1 MTKTTAA
8 KQKETALAPQREEA
22 EWEKAL
28 RAKAKATKSA
38 LTVGVPRITHKGGIL
53 KIDNARVKDNRL
65 AVIVLG
71 MIWTKA
77 YYENEYT
84 EGSTDTPVCYAF
96 GAQESGLA
104 PHAASPKKQSTA
116 CDGCP
121 HNVFGTAK
129 KGRGK
134 RCGDKPRLLVLLAS
148 DLERSGDRNAG
159 DVLKKAQHYQ
169 IDIPPTS
176 LAGKGAEGSC
186 LNAHVA
192 AVADQSAHGDMME
205 VITEI
210 STEARENGGYFV
222 VFSILG
228 PTPPEALPVLVE
240 RSATVETVLAQSF
253 PVLAKEE
260 EKQDNKPV
268 KGQQDPKKGRK

>member
-1 MTKTTAA
+1 MAKTTTA
-8 KQKETALAPQREEA
+8 KKETALVPPREEA

-53 KIDNARVKDNRL
+53 KIDGARVKDNRL

-84 EGSTDTPVCYAF
+84 EGSTETPVCYAF
-96 GAQESGLA
+96 GEKESGLT
-104 PHAASPKKQSTA
+104 PHAAAPKKQNAT

-121 HNVFGTAK
+121 HNAFGTAE

-148 DLERSGDRNAG
+148 DLERNGERDAG
-159 DVLKKAQHYQ
+159 GVLKKAQHYQ
-169 IDIPPTS
+169 IDVPPTS
-176 LAGKGAEGSC
+176 LVGKGAQGTC

-192 AVADQSAHGDMME
+192 AVAEQSAHGDMME

-222 VFSILG
+222 TFGILG

-240 RSATVETVLAQSF
+240 RSAGVAAVLSQPF
-253 PVLAKEE
+253 PVVSQDE
-260 EKQDNKPV
+260 EKQDNRPV
-268 KGQQDPKKGRK
+268 KGQDNKKARK